1 MVYQAIDTFGTLDI
15 LINNAGILR
24 DRMVFSMSEADWDAV
39 VQVHLKG
46 TFAPVHHAASW
57 WREQTKAGRSF
68 QARIINTAS
77 PSGIFG
83 NVGQTNYGAAKA
95 GIAAFTVISAMELV
109 RYGITVN
116 CIAPSALTRLTAPL
130 MGGADISEEVQETM
144 SPRWIAPIVTWLCSP
159 EAANVTGR
167 VWVVGN
173 GRLGIA
179 EGWAL
184 GPHVS
189 LESQDPTTLHPVVA
203 DLMAKA
209 QLNADMGGIPTEGPG
224 RPSRE
229 I

>member
-1 MVYQAIDTFGTLDI
+1 
-15 LINNAGILR
+15 
-24 DRMVFSMSEADWDAV
+24 
-39 VQVHLKG
+39 
-46 TFAPVHHAASW
+46 
-57 WREQTKAGRSF
+57 
-68 QARIINTAS
+68 
-77 PSGIFG
+77 
-83 NVGQTNYGAAKA
+83 
-95 GIAAFTVISAMELV
+95 
-109 RYGITVN
+109 
-116 CIAPSALTRLTAPL
+116 
-130 MGGADISEEVQETM
+130 M

-189 LESQDPTTLHPVVA
+189 LESQDPTELHPIVA
-203 DLMAKA
+203 NLMNKA
-209 QLNADMGGIPTEGPG
+209 QLNADMMGEPVDGPG